1 MAEREELRKRLML
14 QKTKNLISVIE
25 GIKVLEYEE
34 QTLFDEEYLRRI
46 NYLGQ
51 DKIPDSKISDRSND
65 AEVTVWI
72 NKFIDLR
79 KDQLWYIWL
88 NGYLVKIQILD
99 TEKAITG
106 LWNNIDPDCK
116 GFVLIDEDK
125 KMMYE
130 FGNDSRNEENYLFD
144 KYPLV

>member
-1 MAEREELRKRLML
+1 MF
-14 QKTKNLISVIE
+14 QKTKNIISVIE
-25 GIKVLEYEE
+25 GIQVIEYEE
-34 QTLFDEEYLRRI
+34 QTLFNEEYLRRI
-46 NYLGQ
+46 NYLGY

-130 FGNDSRNEENYLFD
+130 FGNDSRDEENYLFD
-144 KYPLV
+144 KYSLV